1 MNETK
6 RPKRPRDLSQLAKAL
21 FDESVGEAPPA
32 EPDTRDP
39 HAVALGAKGAS
50 KGGKVRAERLAPERR
65 GARAKRTPVIR
76 WSQAENKQPP
86 RQACP
91 SAPSPSPIR

>member
-1 MNETK
+1 MTEPK

-39 HAVALGAKGAS
+39 HALALGAKGWS
-50 KGGKVRAERLAPERR
+50 KGGK
-65 GARAKRTPVIR
+65 ARAAKLTPEARREIARKAAAKR
-76 WSQAENKQPP
+76 WSHDA
-86 RQACP
+86 A
-91 SAPSPSPIR
+91 APAKAGDEK